1 MSEKI
6 KTVSG
11 EVKTIIYE
19 NEENGYKVAEVE
31 TDDDLFVAVGY
42 MQGVGEGETVKLT
55 GRWVSHRTY
64 GEQFA
69 VDMYEKQAPASKAA
83 IIKYLGSGIIKG
95 VRSATAKKI
104 VDAFGEDAL
113 KIIENEPL
121 RLTQIKGINAEKA
134 MAINLSY
141 VTQMGASSIM
151 MFLQQYDVSVKMCA
165 KIYKRFGGG
174 AVELIKENPYI
185 LCDEIE
191 GIGFKTADKMAL
203 SMGLDATDPNRVRSG
218 VLYTHLNAT
227 LFGHTYLSRDELAKA
242 AAELLGVSI
251 PAANA
256 GISELTIQR
265 RLIAE
270 AADNEERIYYYT
282 HYNAE
287 KYCGRR
293 IREIAARK
301 HKINEAEI
309 DREIGIIEA
318 HRGIELAEM
327 QKKSVY
333 GALKNDALV
342 ITGGPGT
349 GKTTIIN
356 TIIDIMYA
364 NGLKVVLTAPTGRAA
379 KRMSQV
385 CGREAK
391 TIHRLLEAGYGE
403 GGSELIFQADESNPI
418 QADVIIVDE
427 MSMVD
432 IVLMSS
438 LLRAVSD
445 GTRLIMVG
453 DADQLPS
460 VGAGNVLKDIIES
473 EAVPVIRLTEI
484 FRQAEASMIVVNA
497 HRINSG
503 EYPVCNT
510 EGTDF
515 FFAALPSAKD
525 GAEYIASLCQ
535 TKLPEKYGID
545 SSDIQVLSPS
555 KKGIAGVANLNA
567 MLQEV
572 LNPPSAEKTERADLN
587 RTLRVGDRVMQ
598 IKNNY
603 SLEWYNV
610 NTLEEGSGVFN
621 GDVGYINDI
630 NLMLKTVSVVFEER
644 RVTYNFKDLDELDLA
659 YAATVHKSQG
669 SEFPV
674 IIVPVYDAPYMLM
687 NRNLLYTAVTR
698 ARELVVLVG
707 REDIIRKMV
716 DNNRTVTRYSSLRER
731 LTANEQAN

>member
-1 MSEKI
+1 MNEEI
-6 KTVSG
+6 KTVIG

-19 NEENGYKVAEVE
+19 NEENGYKVIEVE
-31 TDDDLFVAVGY
+31 TEDDLFAAVGY

-55 GRWVSHRTY
+55 GRWVSHRIY

-69 VDMYEKQAPASKAA
+69 VDMYEKQMPASRAS
-83 IIKYLGSGIIKG
+83 IIKYLSSGIIKG

-104 VDAFGEDAL
+104 VDAFGEEAL
-113 KIIENEPL
+113 RVIENEPL

-141 VTQMGASSIM
+141 VTRMGASSIM
-151 MFLQQYDVSVKMCA
+151 MFLQQYDVSVKLCA

-191 GIGFKTADKMAL
+191 GVGFKTADKMAL
-203 SMGLDATDPNRVRSG
+203 SMGLEETDANRVRSG
-218 VLYTHLNAT
+218 VLYTHLNGT
-227 LFGHTYLSRDELAKA
+227 LFGHTYLPREELARS

-251 PAANA
+251 PAANQ
-256 GISELTIQR
+256 GIFELIAQR
-265 RLIAE
+265 RLISE
-270 AADNEERIYYYT
+270 PSETGEKIYYYT

-301 HKINEAEI
+301 RKINVNEI
-309 DREIGIIEA
+309 DREIQIIES
-318 HRGIELAEM
+318 HRGIELAKM
-327 QKKSVY
+327 QKEAVY

-364 NGLKVVLTAPTGRAA
+364 NGLKVALTAPTGRAA

-391 TIHRLLEAGYGE
+391 TIHRLLEAGYGD

-418 QADVIIVDE
+418 RADVIIVDE

-432 IVLMSS
+432 ILLMNS

-460 VGAGNVLKDIIES
+460 VGAGNVLRDIIES
-473 EAVPVIRLTEI
+473 GTVPVIRLTEI
-484 FRQAEASMIVVNA
+484 FRQAEESMIVVNA
-497 HRINSG
+497 HKINNG

-510 EGTDF
+510 DGTDF
-515 FFAALPSAKD
+515 FFAALPNAQD
-525 GAEYIASLCQ
+525 GADYIASLCQ
-535 TKLPEKYGID
+535 TKLPEKYGIE
-545 SSDIQVLSPS
+545 SADIQVLSPS
-555 KKGIAGVANLNA
+555 KKGIAGVANLNR
-567 MLQEV
+567 MLQGV
-572 LNPPSAEKTERADLN
+572 LNPPSPEKTEKADANRA
-587 RTLRVGDRVMQ
+587 LRVGDRVMQ

-621 GDVGYINDI
+621 GDVGYIADI
-630 NLMLKTVSVVFEER
+630 NLMLKTVSVVFEDR

-698 ARELVVLVG
+698 AKELVVLVG
-707 REDIIRKMV
+707 REDIIRRMV
-716 DNNRTVTRYSSLRER
+716 DNNRIVTRYSSLKER
-731 LTANEQAN
+731 LTENEQIH